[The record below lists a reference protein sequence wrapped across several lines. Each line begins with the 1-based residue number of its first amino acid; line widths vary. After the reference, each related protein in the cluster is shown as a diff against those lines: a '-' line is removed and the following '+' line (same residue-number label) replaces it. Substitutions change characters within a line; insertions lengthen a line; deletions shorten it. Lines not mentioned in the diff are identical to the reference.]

1 MFVGLTSFAQAALE
15 VHDNVAFP
23 IVGLV
28 AGLAI
33 GLTGM
38 GGGVLL
44 TPIMVLLMGVPANA
58 AVSNDLIIS
67 LVIKPIGAATHHKAG
82 NVRRDI
88 VKWLVIGSV
97 PAAFAGAL
105 LMNLVL
111 DDDADALETLIGV
124 TLLTASVMMI
134 VRMVRR
140 PDGIVEEPPVRPLL
154 TLCVGLVGGIL
165 VGLTSVGSGSL
176 MLVLLTWVY
185 PHLSGRTLVGTDL
198 AQAIPLVG
206 SAALGH
212 LLFGDVRLE
221 ILIPVILGAAP
232 GVWLG
237 SRWSTRLP
245 DKALRPILIVLVTL
259 SGLKLTGIV

>member
-1 MFVGLTSFAQAALE
+1 MTASLLSVAQLALDIP
-15 VHDNVAFP
+15 DNVAFP
-23 IVGLV
+23 VVGLV

-97 PAAFAGAL
+97 PSAFAGAV

-111 DDDADALETLIGV
+111 DDDEALKTLIGV
-124 TLLTASVMMI
+124 TLLVASAMMV
-134 VRMVRR
+134 VRMWKR
-140 PDGIVEEPPVRPLL
+140 PDGVVEEPAVRPLP
-154 TLCVGLVGGIL
+154 TLLVGVTGGIL

-185 PHLSGRTLVGTDL
+185 PHLSGRSLVGTDL

-237 SRWSTRLP
+237 SRWSSRMP
-245 DKALRPILIVLVTL
+245 DKALRPILIVLITL
-259 SGLKLTGIV
+259 SSLKLLDIL

>member
-1 MFVGLTSFAQAALE
+1 MSAGLLSFAHLALD

-88 VKWLVIGSV
+88 VRWLVIGSV
-97 PAAFAGAL
+97 PSAFIGAVV
-105 LMNLVL
+105 MNLVL
-111 DDDADALETLIGV
+111 DDDGALKTLIGI
-124 TLLTASVMMI
+124 TLLIASAMM
-134 VRMVRR
+134 VLRMVKR
-140 PDGIVEEPPVRPLL
+140 PDGIVEEPPVRPVL
-154 TLCVGLVGGIL
+154 TLLVGITGGVL

-212 LLFGDVRLE
+212 ILFGEVRLE

-237 SRWSTRLP
+237 SRWSTRMP

-259 SGLKLTGIV
+259 SSLKLLQLL

>member
-1 MFVGLTSFAQAALE
+1 MTSGSLSFVQLGLSIP
-15 VHDNVAFP
+15 DNVAFP

-58 AVSNDLIIS
+58 AVTNDLIIS

-97 PAAFAGAL
+97 PSAFAGAVV
-105 LMNLVL
+105 MNLVL
-111 DDDADALETLIGV
+111 DDDSALRTLIGV
-124 TLLTASVMMI
+124 TLLVAVAMMI
-134 VRMVRR
+134 VRMLRK
-140 PDGIVEEPPVRPLL
+140 PDGIVDEPPVRPVL
-154 TLCVGLVGGIL
+154 TLLVGITGGVL

-185 PHLSGRTLVGTDL
+185 PHLSGRALVGTDL

-206 SAALGH
+206 AAALGH
-212 LLFGDVRLE
+212 LLFGDVRIE
-221 ILIPVILGAAP
+221 ILIPVIAGAAP

-237 SRWSTRLP
+237 SRWSTRMP
-245 DKALRPILIVLVTL
+245 DKALRPILIVLVGL
-259 SGLKLTGIV
+259 SALKLLGIL